1 MVIQIITNIGVLPFM
16 IVEFI
21 GFCIINLFKAIKII
35 INRDISFKNTI
46 YQAATIG
53 YDSLPIALTI
63 CLVAGAVLSLQVAE
77 RFILS
82 GADAYV
88 GGLVAIAITREMA
101 PIFASLAI
109 GARAGTAITAEIG
122 NMSVTEQIDALKALR
137 IDPVEY
143 LLVPRLLA
151 GIVVVPL
158 VTILAELIGIVG
170 GMFIA
175 NSTVNLHPYLYLK
188 SVWLYTDTY
197 DIMISL
203 VKAAVFGLLVT
214 LICTCH
220 GLRTTGGAREIGI
233 STTRSAIWSAV
244 AILLFD
250 LMLSWVFFT

>member
-1 MVIQIITNIGVLPFM
+1 MII
-16 IVEFI
+16 EFI
-21 GFCIINLFKAIKII
+21 GYCIINLYKAVKKMVSG
-35 INRDISFKNTI
+35 DISWKNSLQ
-46 YQAATIG
+46 QAAIIG

-63 CLVAGAVLSLQVAE
+63 CLVAGAVLALQVAE

-82 GADAYV
+82 GADAYI
-88 GGLVAIAITREMA
+88 GGLVSIAITREMA

-122 NMSVTEQIDALKALR
+122 NMSVTEQIDALRALR
-137 IDPVEY
+137 IDPIEF
-143 LLVPRLLA
+143 LLVPRLIA

-158 VTILAELIGIVG
+158 VTIIAEMIGVLG
-170 GMFIA
+170 GMVIA
-175 NSTVNLHPYLYLK
+175 NATVKLHPLLYLK

-220 GLRTTGGAREIGI
+220 GLRTTGGAREIGV
-233 STTRSAIWSAV
+233 STTRAAIWSAV

-250 LMLSWVFFT
+250 LGLSWIFFA

>member
-1 MVIQIITNIGVLPFM
+1 MII
-16 IVEFI
+16 EFI
-21 GFCIINLFKAIKII
+21 GFCVINLFKALKKTF
-35 INRDISFKNTI
+35 NGEISFKNTI
-46 YQAATIG
+46 SQAAIIG

-63 CLVAGAVLSLQVAE
+63 CVVAGAVLALQVAE
-77 RFILS
+77 RFIIS
-82 GADAYV
+82 GANAYV
-88 GGLVAIAITREMA
+88 GGLVSIAITREMA

-143 LLVPRLLA
+143 LLVPRLIA
-151 GIVVVPL
+151 GIIVVPL
-158 VTILAELIGIVG
+158 VTILAELIGVIG
-170 GMFIA
+170 GMFVA
-175 NSTVNLHPYLYLK
+175 NATVKLHPYLYLK

-203 VKAAVFGLLVT
+203 VKAAVFGLLVA

-220 GLRTTGGAREIGI
+220 GLRTSGGAKEIGLA
-233 STTRSAIWSAV
+233 TTRAAIWTAV

-250 LMLSWVFFT
+250 LLLSWIFFA

>member
-1 MVIQIITNIGVLPFM
+1 M

-21 GFCIINLFKAIKII
+21 GFCVINLFKAVRKIFSREIGIKHT
-35 INRDISFKNTI
+35 IS
-46 YQAATIG
+46 QAAIIG
-53 YDSLPIALTI
+53 FDSLPIALTI
-63 CLVAGAVLSLQVAE
+63 CLVAGAVLSLQVAQ
-77 RFILS
+77 RFIIS

-88 GGLVAIAITREMA
+88 GGLVSIAITREMA

-143 LLVPRLLA
+143 LLVPRLIA
-151 GIVVVPL
+151 GVVVVPL
-158 VTILAELIGIVG
+158 VTILAELIGILG

-175 NSTVNLHPYLYLK
+175 NATVRLHPYLYLK

-220 GLRTTGGAREIGI
+220 GLRTAGGAREVGL
-233 STTRSAIWSAV
+233 STTRAAIWSAV

-250 LMLSWVFFT
+250 LILSWVFFA